1 MKNRKHIRFYN
12 KRVIPYMFGM
22 RINKDNKVTKTIR
35 KNIGARPQTSLNI
48 KLNGAVV
55 YDP

>member
-48 KLNGAVV
+48 KSSGQ
-55 YDP
+55 